1 MAMEVTTERLKR
13 CDMVTATGRI
23 DSQTAPDLEK
33 ALRRII
39 DDGRYKIVFDMGG
52 VEFVS
57 SACLRVMIDAQK
69 TCKRWNRGQVVLAS
83 VPPRIHG
90 ALELAGFVP
99 LFKFYDDSVKAVGS
113 F

>member
-1 MAMEVTTERLKR
+1 MEVTTERLKR
-13 CDMVTATGRI
+13 CDLVAAKGRI

-33 ALRRII
+33 AFRRVI
-39 DDGRYKIVFDMGG
+39 DDGRFRIVFDMGG
-52 VEFVS
+52 VDFVS

-69 TCKRWNRGQVVLAS
+69 NCKRWNRGEVVLAS
-83 VPPRIHG
+83 VPERIHD

-99 LFKFYDDSVKAVGS
+99 LFKFYDDAVKAVGG